1 MVGSSLYLTP
11 EVFEGRIYN
20 SKADMYSLG
29 FVLWEIWYVSKPF
42 KRRWQPADCISSK
55 RWDRVVDLLTSK
67 GPIIHGKYGN
77 MSWLIPGMKIHVP
90 CWQQKK
96 TLGRFKELQ
105 EAENKPKLKPVPLPR
120 SRSWPL
126 SQSKTPPPTKPKPAR
141 RLNKQGGVSASYC
154 KKAKAESVHFE
165 LKEKK

>member
-1 MVGSSLYLTP
+1 MKKEITGAMVGSSLYLTP

-55 RWDRVVDLLTSK
+55 RWDRVVNLLTSK

-90 CWQQKK
+90 GWQQKK
-96 TLGRFKELQ
+96 KHWNGL
-105 EAENKPKLKPVPLPR
+105 R
-120 SRSWPL
+120 SY
-126 SQSKTPPPTKPKPAR
+126 R
-141 RLNKQGGVSASYC
+141 RLRINPNWNQYRYRGHVRGHFH
-154 KKAKAESVHFE
+154 KAKRLLQQNLSHLED
-165 LKEKK
+165 